1 MSLPLPPSSCFSF
14 SITLPAP
21 PPPPAL
27 LLIFLILFKYKQVGR
42 TTLDSREELVLE
54 DFSHVEKMSF
64 PPSGNTKPGF
74 ITPPHP
80 LAHTFK
86 FKSYS
91 LQVFR
96 RIRSFFGI
104 DNAEYM
110 MSVCGTYL
118 YQSDPIVFDILLG
131 GSFWK
136 SLIITILSYCSFF
149 INCIYIVLVIC
160 AFQLMSG
167 TNSYLVPC
175 LPHISV
181 CFVYRKL
188 QFLRIYIKFKIWPIF
203 FLLTWWEVHDQN
215 TDKRRK

>member
-1 MSLPLPPSSCFSF
+1 MFGEFYRHDLRLSLFYINEYEISFLFNSSIVKSFYPS
-14 SITLPAP
+14 I
-21 PPPPAL
+21 L
-27 LLIFLILFKYKQVGR
+27 LLFLSLSPQYHFHPLLFIFFILFKYEQVGR
-42 TTLDSREELVLE
+42 TTLDSRDELVLE

-96 RIRSFFGI
+96 RIRTFFGI

-118 YQSDPIVFDILLG
+118 CQPI
-131 GSFWK
+131 
-136 SLIITILSYCSFF
+136 
-149 INCIYIVLVIC
+149 
-160 AFQLMSG
+160 
-167 TNSYLVPC
+167 
-175 LPHISV
+175 
-181 CFVYRKL
+181 
-188 QFLRIYIKFKIWPIF
+188 
-203 FLLTWWEVHDQN
+203 
-215 TDKRRK
+215 